1 MTDTE
6 KIKELYKEYWKHMIS
21 KDFCGHFILRKE
33 KNEWKLTSSKATTY

>member
-21 KDFCGHFILRKE
+21 KDAYALEVLMLMII
-33 KNEWKLTSSKATTY
+33 N